1 MSTALDIPQFL
12 PTQFGTAWQHLNQQ
26 KLTRMRGTVDVDSDI
41 VGERKSY
48 NQFGIVDDEE
58 ITTRFGDTVDMGRQ
72 DFKRWISL
80 KPYHRTDWYE
90 EWDEQLLG
98 NIALPKSET
107 LESHRMAFGRRVDK
121 VVIAALTD
129 DATTGED
136 GTETTALPAS
146 QIVAVNYTG
155 GTPANTNLTLEKL
168 IKAKSIL
175 GKNEVTGF
183 DSEDQKEIIFVYTQ
197 DQLDNLLE
205 NVDEIKNSDYT
216 QVKAL
221 IAGEVSNF
229 LGMRFV
235 RTELLDVAS
244 DIRSCFAYVKSA
256 IKLGVGQEMTT
267 RMSIRNDKSDALQIR
282 SKWRLGA
289 TRMLE
294 TEVVKVLCDETA

>member
-1 MSTALDIPQFL
+1 MTKRSLHALE
-12 PTQFGTAWQHLNQQ
+12 
-26 KLTRMRGTVDVDSDI
+26 TRSI
-41 VGERKSY
+41 W
-48 NQFGIVDDEE
+48 
-58 ITTRFGDTVDMGRQ
+58 GRQ

-90 EWDEQLLG
+90 EFDEQLLG

-121 VVIAALTD
+121 VVIAALAD
-129 DATTGED
+129 PATTGEE

-155 GTPANTNLTLEKL
+155 GTPANSNLTLAKL

-183 DSEDQKEIIFVYTQ
+183 DAEDQKEIIFVYTQ

-216 QVKAL
+216 QVKGLSGRRGQLLYGNAL
-221 IAGEVSNF
+221 HPHGTPRHHFRHSLLLRLCEV
-229 LGMRFV
+229 RDQV
-235 RTELLDVAS
+235 RCGSRDDHPHVHPQ
-244 DIRSCFAYVKSA
+244 R
-256 IKLGVGQEMTT
+256 
-267 RMSIRNDKSDALQIR
+267 
-282 SKWRLGA
+282 
-289 TRMLE
+289 
-294 TEVVKVLCDETA
+294 